1 MELIQL
7 GSRNTSD
14 CLELRNLPVRGGEE
28 KRGGVLVWRRP
39 RYLQL
44 TRSTIEKVS
53 PKLQCQGPV
62 IGCFQ
67 TQYPAPNYTA
77 LFRPLFCKAQCTCDV
92 FRALSSSFCK
102 FWFRLLGKGEL
113 ISFLHDGDWTSVS
126 WFAIAST
133 SLYMGHTAASPS
145 LKRAEMDTEKSSFHS
160 IEVYYIEGGINFEVI
175 PIYSKSVGEFGGPF
189 ELENSTRLALGDRCT

>member
-133 SLYMGHTAASPS
+133 SLYMGHTAALSS
-145 LKRAEMDTEKSSFHS
+145 LKRAEMDTEKSNFHS
-160 IEVYYIEGGINFEVI
+160 NRSLLYWRRDKLWGNTYVFTRKV
-175 PIYSKSVGEFGGPF
+175 
-189 ELENSTRLALGDRCT
+189 LENSGGLLN